1 MQLQKSPCTLGEKNI
16 RNLSWN
22 WYGKMYVISLCL
34 DSCSDED
41 DTIHVDSDISV
52 KSTEVQIALALLQT
66 ELGLS
71 DSQADA
77 VASWAKLH
85 NVFSYKLYHVLGSIS
100 GTCMFLWKK
109 RWTGSDMISKP
120 TPEPVKYV
128 THESTRSPYQRK
140 PSWNRRLSRY
150 SD

>member
-1 MQLQKSPCTLGEKNI
+1 
-16 RNLSWN
+16 
-22 WYGKMYVISLCL
+22 MYVISLCL

-77 VASWAKLH
+77 VAS
-85 NVFSYKLYHVLGSIS
+85 
-100 GTCMFLWKK
+100 
-109 RWTGSDMISKP
+109 
-120 TPEPVKYV
+120 
-128 THESTRSPYQRK
+128 
-140 PSWNRRLSRY
+140 
-150 SD
+150 